1 VALVRWPDGRE
12 LSVEGVSEGRIATAE
27 RGDVGFGFDPVF
39 VPVDGGGRTFAEM
52 TLAEK
57 HALSH
62 RGRAFRALVAALRG

>member
-1 VALVRWPDGRE
+1 M
-12 LSVEGVSEGRIATAE
+12 EGVSEGWIATAE

-62 RGRAFRALVAALRG
+62 RGRAFRALVAALEG